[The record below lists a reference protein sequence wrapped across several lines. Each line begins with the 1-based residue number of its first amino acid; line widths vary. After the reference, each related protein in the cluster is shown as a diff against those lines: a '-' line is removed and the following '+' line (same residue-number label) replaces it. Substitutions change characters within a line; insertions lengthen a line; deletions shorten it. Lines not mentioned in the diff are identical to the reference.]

1 MATATKEF
9 GETQPATVDS
19 QAWFVKGWL
28 PALASLKWTVALFAC
43 SLVLVLVGTL
53 AQDEMNMEEVKQRY
67 FVSWIA
73 QLHFDDWA
81 PQSFFPH
88 SGKIGLEIGDRA
100 WTWIPFP
107 GGSLI
112 GLMLLINLAA
122 AKVTSFKVKAQGGKL
137 AAGIL
142 FLIVGFVVGFLVV
155 KSGNDAAGLQGAPP
169 ISYGKFW
176 VLCQVALGI
185 SAVGI
190 AAVSHPSKH
199 RAMRYIGYA
208 CAAILGATLLMTLVG
223 DWAIG
228 DSGLR
233 IVWQLSKGVG
243 VGLILMV
250 GCHLLFGQQG
260 GNLLLHIGVAVL
272 MVGQFAFGDQQAER
286 RVSLVEGESTNVTV
300 DTGRVGLAF
309 IQSSDTEEDVIFV
322 PASRLIDSLKN
333 ETTIVDDSL
342 PVNLRVLKF
351 FPNSVTSKAD
361 PEENLATVGN
371 GMFRQAVDRP
381 TSGGANSEMNFPAA
395 YVELLNKEDESSL
408 GTFLFSV
415 EFTERSELTLREVEE
430 ELFESITVGQQ
441 TYDVGLRFGREVKPF
456 WIHLYDVKRENYAGT
471 ETPRDYRST
480 IKIVDLENEIERR
493 DEIWMNNPLRY
504 RGETFYQSSY
514 QKLPSGKEWT
524 SLQVVQNKGWLIPYV
539 ACSVIAVG
547 MLFHFLGTLQRFI
560 SRRERETRREE
571 EPQVYPIR
579 SVVAGAGVAALIALY
594 MLVPWQA
601 MVPSKRDQSFDYY
614 SAGKVPAQYKG
625 RIMPLDAFAKMALT
639 TISNKSSL
647 KLDEPPLEMKERL
660 NGATRMSA
668 IQWLL
673 ESSRNTKEIRDLR
686 MFRIDAD
693 EVKAEIGVE
702 RRKSKLYSLNEIT
715 RNGEKVQE
723 LINAAVQKDKGERS
737 FKEAKL
743 LELAS
748 RVGQFETLTNAF
760 QVLPIEAMQGPTGL
774 RLLQQRMGRNNVADV
789 ARIVPPSEKDAKVA
803 AESGSELDWEVY
815 ANMHLM
821 DLFQEMQ
828 GGQKPEESRSN
839 PYTKMVEAYFA
850 EEPSY
855 ADFNAAVDQQ
865 LALTQSYDI
874 PGVNLSKISLE
885 RWQEYKHPSRC
896 AIALFAMALAGALG
910 FLATGS
916 RASRNVVFG
925 ILVVACAVQT
935 LELGCRIYITGRA
948 PVINLYS
955 AALFIGWLSVIF
967 GLAADRI
974 FKLGIGITLASV
986 SGLLSLQVAYGLA
999 DGDTMPVLQAV
1010 LDTQFWLATHVV
1022 TVTAGYFATFV
1033 AGFLGIFYIFATL
1046 FNRPEKVTRT
1056 IYRIMY
1062 AATCFGILFST
1073 IGTIL
1078 GGLWADD
1085 SWGRFWGWDPKENGA
1100 LLIVIWNALLLH
1112 ARWGALV
1119 KGLGYSVLAIFGNVI
1134 TAWSFFGTNELGL
1147 GFHAYGFREGMLR
1160 WLCIFWAS
1168 QLLVMGIGVV
1178 YALATKQKPNQST
1191 KPVEPLA

>member
-1 MATATKEF
+1 MATATTEF
-9 GETQPATVDS
+9 SDTKPAVDA
-19 QAWFVKGWL
+19 QTWFVKSLL

-67 FVSWIA
+67 FVSWVA
-73 QLHFDDWA
+73 ELHFDDWA
-81 PQSFFPH
+81 PQAFFPH
-88 SGKIGLEIGDRA
+88 SGKIGLELGDFK
-100 WTWIPFP
+100 WTWVPFP

-122 AKVTSFKVKAQGGKL
+122 AKVTSFKLKAKGGQL
-137 AAGIL
+137 AAGSL
-142 FLIVGFVVGFLVV
+142 FLIVGFIVGFLVV

-169 ISYGKFW
+169 ISYAKFW
-176 VLCQVALGI
+176 MLCQVALGI
-185 SAVGI
+185 SAIGI
-190 AAVSHPSKH
+190 GAVSFGAKQ

-208 CAAILGATLLMTLVG
+208 CAAILGATLLMTLVNG
-223 DWAIG
+223 WIIG

-233 IVWQLSKGVG
+233 IVWQLSKGAG

-260 GNLLLHIGVAVL
+260 GNLLLHMGVAVL
-272 MVGQFAFGDQQAER
+272 MIGQFAFGDQQAER
-286 RVSLVEGESTNVTV
+286 RISLVEDESTNVTV

-309 IQSSDTEEDVIFV
+309 IQSSETEDDVIFV
-322 PASRLIDSLKN
+322 PASRLIDSLKS
-333 ETTIVDDSL
+333 ETTIVDDAL
-342 PVNLRVLKF
+342 PVNVRVLKF
-351 FPNSVTSKAD
+351 FPNSVTTKAD
-361 PEENLATVGN
+361 PEDNIATVGN
-371 GMFRQAVDRP
+371 GKLRQALDRP

-395 YVELLNKEDESSL
+395 YIELLDKDDESSL

-430 ELFESITVGQQ
+430 ELFDSITVGDQ
-441 TYDVGLRFGREVKPF
+441 TYDVGLRFAREVKPF
-456 WIHLYDVKRENYAGT
+456 WIHLYDVKRQNYAGT

-480 IKIVDLENEIERR
+480 IKIVDLESETERR

-560 SRRERETRREE
+560 SRREREARREA
-571 EPQVYPIR
+571 EPKVYPVR
-579 SVVAGAGVAALIALY
+579 AVAAGAGVAALIALY

-601 MVPSKRDQSFDYY
+601 MVSSKRDQSFDFY
-614 SAGKVPAQYKG
+614 SAGKIPAQYKG
-625 RIMPLDAFAKMALT
+625 RIMPLDTFAKMALT

-647 KLDEPPLEMKERL
+647 KLDQPPIEIKDRM
-660 NGATRMSA
+660 NGAPRMSA
-668 IQWLL
+668 MQWLL
-673 ESSRNTKEIRDLR
+673 ESSRDTEAIRDLR
-686 MFRIDAD
+686 MFRIDSD
-693 EVKAEIGVE
+693 EVKAELGVE
-702 RRKSKLYSLNEIT
+702 RRKSKLYSLNEIVQ
-715 RNGEKVQE
+715 NGAKVQE
-723 LINAAVQKDKGERS
+723 LINAAMQKDKDQRS

-748 RVGQFETLTNAF
+748 RVSQYETLTNAF
-760 QVLPIEAMQGPTGL
+760 QVLPLDQMGGETGL
-774 RLLQQRMGRNNVADV
+774 RLLQRRMGRNNVADV
-789 ARIVPPSEKDAKVA
+789 ARIVPPSEKDAEVA
-803 AESGSELDWEVY
+803 ADSGSELDWEVY
-815 ANMHLM
+815 ANTHLIDM
-821 DLFQEMQ
+821 FQEMQ
-828 GGQKPEESRSN
+828 GGQTPEDSRSA
-839 PYTKMVEAYFA
+839 PYTEMVEAYFG
-850 EEPSY
+850 EEQSFT
-855 ADFNAAVDQQ
+855 DFNAAVDQQ
-865 LALTQSYDI
+865 LALTEQYSI
-874 PGVNLSKISLE
+874 PGVDLSKISLE

-896 AIALFAMALAGALG
+896 AIALFAMALTGALG

-916 RASRNVVFG
+916 HASRNVVFG
-925 ILVVACAVQT
+925 MLVVACAVQT

-967 GLAADRI
+967 GLVADRI

-1033 AGFLGIFYIFATL
+1033 AGFLGIFYIFAAL
-1046 FNRPEKVTRT
+1046 LNRPEKVTRT

-1112 ARWGALV
+1112 ARWGAMV

-1147 GFHAYGFREGMLR
+1147 GFHAYGFREGMMY
-1160 WLCIFWAS
+1160 WLCVFWAT

-1178 YALATKQKPNQST
+1178 YAIATKQ
-1191 KPVEPLA
+1191 EPKLTEKAA